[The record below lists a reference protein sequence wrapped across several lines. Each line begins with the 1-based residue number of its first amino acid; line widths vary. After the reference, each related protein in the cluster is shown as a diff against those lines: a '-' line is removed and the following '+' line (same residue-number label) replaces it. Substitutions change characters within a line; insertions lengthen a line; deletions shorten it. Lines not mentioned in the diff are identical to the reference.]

1 MRAHKNRARP
11 AFTLVE
17 LLVVIAII
25 VVLIGLL
32 LPAVQKVREA
42 ANVVQCSNNLH
53 NMGIAFFNL
62 TRDKYLPMGGW
73 DPGSDRVK
81 GGAQATFRIATR
93 AEQSWGW
100 AYQILPYLD
109 EGNTVNQGSVVPGP
123 GPNAAQDAYFFS
135 STQAALKVY
144 TCPSRRNPKLLF
156 NQSLNVN
163 VATIDYAGNG
173 GPFTFWNP
181 DGTLRPA
188 GSGFMVNVGAWQFG
202 TILKPYAGVYNYGMN
217 PYGSNPNNMVAQ
229 PIGFKDLD
237 DGGSNTILIAEKHW
251 NNAFDGQP
259 QFNNNAAT
267 DYLGFTCGYG
277 LDTIRTAG
285 SASTLGAGST
295 YPNVFNYTGVNGTA
309 LPRIDDNDP
318 QAVPPNVQPDGFG
331 SAHRSGFNA
340 LFGDGSVRH
349 LRYDMSADVQFTPK
363 YSSNGSNGITLFQRL
378 CDRNDGGTVD
388 PRSIE

>member
-42 ANVVQCSNNLH
+42 ANTVQCSNNLR
-53 NMGIAFFNL
+53 NIGIAFFNT

-73 DPGSDRVK
+73 DPGPVPFNDRVK

-100 AYQILPYLD
+100 AYQILPYID
-109 EGNTVNQGSVVPGP
+109 EANTFNQGAIVPGP

-135 STQAALKVY
+135 ATQAALKIY
-144 TCPSRRNPKLLF
+144 TCPSRRSPKLLF
-156 NQSLNVN
+156 NQNLNVN

-173 GPFTFWNP
+173 GPFTFWNV
-181 DGTLRPA
+181 DGTLKLW
-188 GSGFMVNVGAWQFG
+188 GSPVNGPLVNYGPWQYG
-202 TILKPYAGVYNYGMN
+202 TILKPYQGVYNYGAN
-217 PYGSNPNNMVAQ
+217 PYGSNPSLLVAQ

-237 DGGSNTILIAEKHW
+237 DGGSNTILIAEKRW
-251 NNAFDGQP
+251 NNAYDGQP
-259 QFNNNAAT
+259 QFSNTAAT
-267 DYLGFTCGYG
+267 DYIGFTCGYG
-277 LDTIRTAG
+277 MDTIRTAS
-285 SASTLGAGST
+285 SANPFAAA
-295 YPNVFNYTGVNGTA
+295 VTGDTV
-309 LPRIDDNDP
+309 LPRLDDNDP
-318 QAVPPNVQPDGFG
+318 SAVPPNVHPDGFG

-340 LFGDGSVRH
+340 LFADGSVRH
-349 LRYDMSADVQFTPK
+349 LRYDMSLDVQFTPK
-363 YSSNGSNGITLFQRL
+363 YNQTNSTGISLFQRL